1 MLENLKRLREPL
13 GWLLLAAILGNV
25 ALSAVS
31 HALEARDAADSKE
44 LYGAFAAMAGDALSL
59 TLVVPLVAVV
69 CLCLFVAPIV
79 PRALALTR
87 ASVVVVLLGT
97 LLTIAA
103 MVLGVAAS
111 AGVVG
116 AVFEVLGGL
125 LDVALKIAA
134 VVVLWVIV
142 RAFPSGRL
150 TAAEPAAA
158 PLPPDAAG
166 AAPAGQVPVVWQ
178 AGAAAGSAWATA
190 AEAAEG
196 AGASAPAVP
205 VPATPP
211 AADAA
216 PRNAW
221 ALPPSQA
228 GAAEA
233 IGWRPVPRAADPAS
247 RTEGDPS
254 RDTP

>member
-150 TAAEPAAA
+150 TAAE
-158 PLPPDAAG
+158 
-166 AAPAGQVPVVWQ
+166 
-178 AGAAAGSAWATA
+178 
-190 AEAAEG
+190 AAEG